1 MGRKSLKDIR
11 QKEII
16 EAFYNVAVIEGL
28 ENASISKVAKEMG
41 ANPSLILHY
50 FNSKEDLI
58 FGLINFILERYKSIF
73 TTADSDKDPKKKLIH
88 IINNLFSREWNTYID
103 DGVFYSCYALIFR
116 NDKIKEAFKDVHLYL
131 RQQLDQ
137 RILEAKNQNVIDIES
152 PEETAELIFV
162 IVEGAYYYL
171 SFYYDK
177 DNYQEKLQLYREAAF
192 DLLNM
197 DSE

>member
-1 MGRKSLKDIR
+1 MGRKSLKGIR

-16 EAFYNVAVIEGL
+16 ESFYNVSVKVGL

-50 FNSKEDLI
+50 FNSKEELI

-73 TTADSDKDPKKKLIH
+73 TSADSDKDPKKKLIH
-88 IINNLFSREWNTYID
+88 VINNLFSREWNDYID

-116 NDKIKEAFKDVHLYL
+116 NDKIKDAFKDVHLYL

-137 RILEAKNQNVIDIES
+137 RISEAKKQNVIDIES

-177 DNYQEKLQLYREAAF
+177 DNYHEKLQLYREAAF
-192 DLLNM
+192 DLLDM
-197 DSE
+197 DME

>member
-197 DSE
+197 DLE